1 MKDNLDPIIDPSLRK
16 MLDDLVNELNRTPE
30 GEQKDEIRERI
41 KKQPVLQA
49 VFKNIHFF
57 IFFLFDVSPYLDR
70 QGL

>member
-41 KKQPVLQA
+41 KKVADWLY
-49 VFKNIHFF
+49 VKINIDP
-57 IFFLFDVSPYLDR
+57 LP
-70 QGL
+70 